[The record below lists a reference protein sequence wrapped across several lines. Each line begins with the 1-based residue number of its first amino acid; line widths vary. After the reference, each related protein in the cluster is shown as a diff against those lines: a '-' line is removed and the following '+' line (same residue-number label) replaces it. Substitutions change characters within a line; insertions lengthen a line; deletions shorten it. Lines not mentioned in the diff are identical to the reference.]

1 MLDAI
6 MFADDT
12 KLFSTHKDRHLFQI
26 VDEELAKINNQ
37 SFFHKPN
44 QKENISL
51 LLPKLIINNY
61 EIQRIIRII
70 HCKQIFAHA
79 RYLPR
84 ESNIL
89 NVVELNISNNLVF
102 MY

>member
-1 MLDAI
+1 MLDPI

-12 KLFSTHKDRHLFQI
+12 KLFSTHKDRYLFQI

-61 EIQRIIRII
+61 EIQ
-70 HCKQIFAHA
+70 IFAHA
-79 RYLPR
+79 RDLSR